1 MNSKI
6 LKVAAI
12 NSGIFILFLLLIEL
26 ASYLALLRA
35 GRNNIFFLFAPKP
48 AEVDNPCLRMRTH
61 PFLGHAHDHQNNCN
75 DIAGGSSDGPF
86 VVYDSPQET
95 NDIIITLGGSTT
107 DGFDTYH
114 SQGIT
119 WSSSLNEILIDKGI
133 QLKVYN
139 GGVGAYG
146 SSNELLK
153 LLTIAPIL
161 DKNPKYIISLNGI
174 NDLHAYRFGALGGK
188 GVPHTLASTFP
199 FWTGVH
205 FRSTVLETY
214 ISQHKSP
221 FLLFPATQRAL
232 NFLSNKNHLRRYS
245 LENDWANSLTVKDQ
259 KKFTAAA
266 LWKYNIETM
275 NAISKVMGA
284 KYYVFLQPTM
294 GLEKI
299 QIPTDKNSSDYSIY
313 KTQIPKGYIE
323 KINSH
328 YEDLR
333 QVCKIFDYCIDLS
346 GTAPPVGDNYA
357 DPRHHNAKGNKLIAK
372 DIFDKIFQNQ

>member
-1 MNSKI
+1 
-6 LKVAAI
+6 
-12 NSGIFILFLLLIEL
+12 
-26 ASYLALLRA
+26 
-35 GRNNIFFLFAPKP
+35 
-48 AEVDNPCLRMRTH
+48 
-61 PFLGHAHDHQNNCN
+61 
-75 DIAGGSSDGPF
+75 
-86 VVYDSPQET
+86 
-95 NDIIITLGGSTT
+95 
-107 DGFDTYH
+107 
-114 SQGIT
+114 
-119 WSSSLNEILIDKGI
+119 SSLNEILIDKGI

-333 QVCKIFDYCIDLS
+333 QVC
-346 GTAPPVGDNYA
+346 
-357 DPRHHNAKGNKLIAK
+357 
-372 DIFDKIFQNQ
+372 